1 MIDYIG
7 VVLGVLLIL
16 LGFIGSVLPIL
27 PGPPLSFIGLLLYA
41 FLQDFLPPL
50 TPSLMVI
57 LLGITLAVT
66 VIDYLLPLISAK
78 RYGTS
83 KWGIYGSLGGMILGA
98 FFSPFGMVLGA
109 LIGAICVEWLISRKE
124 EKALKA
130 GLGIVVGS
138 LLGMVLKLGTSGLM
152 GYYLILS
159 LLSR

>member
-1 MIDYIG
+1 
-7 VVLGVLLIL
+7 
-16 LGFIGSVLPIL
+16 
-27 PGPPLSFIGLLLYA
+27 LLLYA

-66 VIDYLLPLISAK
+66 LIDYLLPLISAK

-98 FFSPFGMVLGA
+98 FFSPFGMVLGT
-109 LIGAICVEWLISRKE
+109 LIGAVCVEWLISRKE

-152 GYYLILS
+152 AYYLILS